1 MDVART
7 VIRKGSHHVTL
18 YARGNHSDASLHE
31 TQYAMLDGAKF
42 EFNRNVV
49 EINDNGP
56 VFQQILYD
64 EEGNAAGVS
73 DEKEQVYADSVI
85 ISISQGPK
93 SKLVNTTE
101 GLKTTVEGIFA
112 SGDVVLGAK
121 TVVEAV
127 AYSKTVADAMDAY
140 MKKKDMK
147 EKNKKDEKRT
157 GRPGIAVVK

>member
-1 MDVART
+1 
-7 VIRKGSHHVTL
+7 
-18 YARGNHSDASLHE
+18 
-31 TQYAMLDGAKF
+31 MLDGAKF

-101 GLKTTVEGIFA
+101 GLKATRNGLLETDEQGETTVEGIFA

>member
-1 MDVART
+1 M
-7 VIRKGSHHVTL
+7 
-18 YARGNHSDASLHE
+18 
-31 TQYAMLDGAKF
+31 
-42 EFNRNVV
+42 
-49 EINDNGP
+49 
-56 VFQQILYD
+56 
-64 EEGNAAGVS
+64 
-73 DEKEQVYADSVI
+73 
-85 ISISQGPK
+85 
-93 SKLVNTTE
+93 
-101 GLKTTVEGIFA
+101 EGIFA

>member
-1 MDVART
+1 M
-7 VIRKGSHHVTL
+7 
-18 YARGNHSDASLHE
+18 
-31 TQYAMLDGAKF
+31 
-42 EFNRNVV
+42 

-101 GLKTTVEGIFA
+101 GLKATRNGLLETDEQGETTVEGIFA